1 MLSTHLLTWVFCSK
15 YGLIQLFQADAGE
28 MLLCIF
34 FYYIC
39 ALSQIRYMK
48 QLFQIKPTFFAPVFV
63 ILFAFVPQFIFGQKS
78 KSFMPQGIKKEYIS
92 QSDYEQ
98 RKAAGQL
105 SSAIEYI
112 VNTPVSSGQLK
123 KVAPKSAA
131 KSSRNLNSPP
141 CGYVPTVTFQ
151 DPWGGQVY
159 FDDSPPAGPFQ
170 VQIPFSFCFYDQQYT
185 SFFINNN
192 GNITFDAQYTTFTS
206 TGFPSATVPP
216 MIAPFWGDVDTGDN
230 SDPLGQVRY
239 DVYPDYA
246 IVSWDT
252 VGVYPGSNP
261 NQRNTFQLII
271 TDGVSPVLPPQTN
284 ICFIYGDMQWTT
296 GTASG
301 GTGGFGGTPAT
312 VGVNRGDGI
321 DYIQLGRFDAPGT
334 VYDGPFG
341 NNDGVDF
348 LDNTIF
354 FFNTCLEPGVDNNIA
369 PISIGAPIC
378 DTLVVCA
385 GGTIPID
392 FNFIPVEPGQTVNA
406 EVLTLELPGLTVN
419 SIQPGTQC
427 AVSVSYTPAQDAQG
441 YQTISFLATD
451 DGTPAATYQLDIT
464 FNILPSNFT
473 PEVTGIFA
481 ICDGDAAQ
489 LSVGGGIFETYN
501 WSPGGQTTPTI
512 SVTDTGFVSVTVTA
526 GTCAGTS
533 EPVFIDVSENPQP
546 VITGQ
551 DSVCNDATTNL
562 ITTSLFN
569 QYSWSNGVTNLGAND
584 TLSVPAGTYTV
595 TVTDLNGCEGTS
607 TPFQVFSVTSIVPVI
622 TGDSII
628 CFDETAAITTL
639 DNFST
644 YEWTNIAST
653 PPAVVGNAQS
663 VTLGPGVYTLFITDT
678 ILGCDGTSLPFV
690 INQYAPSAILD
701 GIEPYCENDSII
713 INLVNSSVFDSY
725 TWNYAG
731 TVLSDADAVAWDG
744 GNGSDNLVLNFTD
757 THGCSSDSIVTAPP
771 TLPPLA
777 NYSNNPQVPETL
789 QGATIQFTD
798 ASVPTTGDPIE
809 VWQWVFNPPSLIDTI
824 LSQNPTQTF
833 NTNDSVNVTLIV
845 ISELG
850 CRDTVTA
857 SITSPF
863 VPNAFSPNGDGKNDF
878 FKIPFITNLK
888 ENNVVVFNR
897 WGKKVFEADN
907 YDNSWDGENLPS
919 GTYFYVV
926 SAPNFKS
933 MQGTVS
939 IFRE

>member
-1 MLSTHLLTWVFCSK
+1 
-15 YGLIQLFQADAGE
+15 
-28 MLLCIF
+28 
-34 FYYIC
+34 
-39 ALSQIRYMK
+39 MK
-48 QLFQIKPTFFAPVFV
+48 RNFQIKPSFFALSFF
-63 ILFAFVPQFIFGQKS
+63 ISFAFLPQFIVGQIA

-105 SSAIEYI
+105 SSSIEYI

-123 KVAPKSAA
+123 KVVPKSAA

-151 DPWGGQVY
+151 DPWGGDVY
-159 FDDSPPAGPFQ
+159 FDDSPPAGPFE
-170 VQIPFSFCFYDQQYT
+170 VQIPFTFCFYDQQYT

-192 GNITFDAQYTTFTS
+192 GNITFDEQYTTFTS
-206 TGFPSATVPP
+206 TGFPSATVPA
-216 MIAPFWGDVDTGDN
+216 MIAPFWGDVDTGDEFA
-230 SDPLGQVRY
+230 PLGQVRY

-246 IVSWDT
+246 IVSWDS
-252 VGVYPGSNP
+252 VGVYPGTNP

-284 ICFIYGDMQWTT
+284 ICFIFGDMQWTT
-296 GTASG
+296 GTASQ

-334 VYDGPFG
+334 AYDGPFDA
-341 NNDGVDF
+341 NDGVDF

-354 FFNTCLEPGVDNNIA
+354 FFNTCLEPGADNNIA

-406 EVLTLELPGLTVN
+406 EVLNLELPGLIVN
-419 SIQPGTQC
+419 PITPGTQC
-427 AVSVSYTPAQDAQG
+427 AVSISYTPPQDVQG

-481 ICDGDAAQ
+481 LCDGEAAE
-489 LSVGGGIFETYN
+489 LSVGGGVFETYN

-533 EPVFIDVSENPQP
+533 DPVYIEVSENPQP
-546 VITGQ
+546 IITGQ
-551 DSVCNDATTNL
+551 DSVCNDATTSL
-562 ITTSLFN
+562 ITTNLYN

-584 TLSVPAGTYTV
+584 TLNVSAGNYTV
-595 TVTDLNGCEGTS
+595 TVTDENGCEGTS
-607 TPFQVFSVTSIVPVI
+607 APFQVFSVTAIVPVI

-644 YEWTNIAST
+644 YEWTNIATT
-653 PPAVVGNAQS
+653 PPAVVGNTQS
-663 VTLGPGVYTLFITDT
+663 VTLGPGLYTVFITDT
-678 ILGCDGTSLPFV
+678 VLGCDGTSLPFV
-690 INQYAPSAILD
+690 INQYTPSAILD
-701 GIEPYCENDSII
+701 GIEPYCDNDTIV
-713 INLVNSSVFDSY
+713 INLANSSVFDSY

-731 TVLSDADAVAWDG
+731 NLLSDADTVAWDG

-757 THGCSSDSIVTAPP
+757 THGCSNDSVVTAPP
-771 TLPPLA
+771 TLPTLA

-789 QGATIQFTD
+789 LGTTIQFTD
-798 ASVPTTGDPIE
+798 ASVPTAGDPIE
-809 VWQWVFNPPSLIDTI
+809 LWQWVFNPPSLIDTI
-824 LSQNPTQTF
+824 ESQNPSQTF

-845 ISELG
+845 TSELG
-850 CRDTVTA
+850 CRDTITA
-857 SITSPF
+857 SITAPF
-863 VPNAFSPNGDGKNDF
+863 VPNAFSPNGDNKNDF

-926 SAPNFKS
+926 SAPNFKA

>member
-1 MLSTHLLTWVFCSK
+1 MK
-15 YGLIQLFQADAGE
+15 R
-28 MLLCIF
+28 IF
-34 FYYIC
+34 
-39 ALSQIRYMK
+39 R
-48 QLFQIKPTFFAPVFV
+48 IKPT
-63 ILFAFVPQFIFGQKS
+63 LFALSFLISFAILPQLVVGQTA
-78 KSFMPQGIKKEYIS
+78 KSFIPQGIKKEIIT

-105 SSAIEYI
+105 NPAIEYS
-112 VNTPVSSGQLK
+112 VKTPLSSGQIK
-123 KVAPKSAA
+123 KVVPKSAA
-131 KSSRNLNSPP
+131 KSSRDLNSPP
-141 CGYVPTVTFQ
+141 CGYVPTTTFQ
-151 DPWGGQVY
+151 DPWGGDVY
-159 FDDSPPAGPFQ
+159 FDDSPPAGPFE
-170 VQIPFSFCFYDQQYT
+170 VQIPFTFCFYDQQYT

-216 MIAPFWGDVDTGDN
+216 MIAPFWGDVDTGD
-230 SDPLGQVRY
+230 DFTPLGQVRY
-239 DVYPDYA
+239 EVYPDYA

-252 VGVYPGSNP
+252 VGVYPGSDP

-296 GTASG
+296 GTASS

-334 VYDGPFG
+334 AYDGPFDA
-341 NNDGVDF
+341 NDGVDF

-354 FFNTCLEPGVDNNIA
+354 FFNTCLEPGADNNIA

-385 GGTIPID
+385 GGTIPVD
-392 FNFIPVEPGQTVNA
+392 FNFIPVEPGQTVTA
-406 EVLTLELPGLTVN
+406 EALNPELPGLTVN
-419 SIQPGTQC
+419 PITPGTQC
-427 AVSVSYTPAQDAQG
+427 AVSFSYTPAQDAQG

-451 DGTPAATYQLDIT
+451 NGTPAATYQLDIT
-464 FNILPSNFT
+464 FNILENNFV

-481 ICDGDAAQ
+481 LCDGEAAE
-489 LSVGGGIFETYN
+489 LSVGGGVFETYN

-533 EPVFIDVSENPQP
+533 EPVYIEVSENPEP
-546 VITGQ
+546 IITGQ

-562 ITTSLFN
+562 ITTNLFN

-584 TLSVPAGTYTV
+584 TLSVSAGSYTV
-595 TVTDLNGCEGTS
+595 TVTDANGCEGTS
-607 TPFQVFSVTSIVPVI
+607 APFQVFSVTSIVPEI

-628 CFDETAAITTL
+628 CFDETATISTL
-639 DNFST
+639 DNFSS

-653 PPAVVGNAQS
+653 PPAVVGNSPS
-663 VTLGPGVYTLFITDT
+663 VTLGPGLYTVFITDT
-678 ILGCDGTSLPFV
+678 VLGCDGTSLPFI
-690 INQYAPSAILD
+690 INQYSPTAILD
-701 GIEPYCENDSII
+701 GIVPYCDNDTLV
-713 INLVNSSVFDSY
+713 INLANSGVFDSY

-731 TVLSDADAVAWDG
+731 NLLSDADTVAWDG

-757 THGCSSDSIVTAPP
+757 THGCSNDSIISAPP

-789 QGATIQFTD
+789 LGTTIQFTD
-798 ASVPTTGDPIE
+798 ASVATAGDPIE
-809 VWQWVFNPPSLIDTI
+809 LWQWVFNPPSLIDTI
-824 LSQNPTQTF
+824 ESQNPSQTF

-845 ISELG
+845 TSELG
-850 CRDTVTA
+850 CRDTITA
-857 SITSPF
+857 SITAPF
-863 VPNAFSPNGDGKNDF
+863 VPNVFSPNGDSKNDF

-888 ENNVVVFNR
+888 ENNVVIFNR

-907 YDNSWDGENLPS
+907 YDNTWDGDNLPS

-926 SAPNFKS
+926 SAPNFKA